1 MTNNLR
7 SFYNGLSPSFFALF
21 SSILMTSFGLLFFQQ
36 RSQDSLSSLNTF
48 TYDASMYLN
57 MTNGFEVPGPHSC
70 RILLPNL
77 AKLLPLGSVESIFM
91 INIISFVII
100 FYGLIKILEKFTI
113 SRSAIL
119 FSLAIFFSTYSLAY
133 NFTNPFLTDLPA
145 LASMIMFIYSVFK
158 YQFITALIWFVVSL
172 LFRETIIVLIPLF
185 FFIFPIK
192 KCIFAITL
200 SLLSYLLPKII
211 ISGNINCNFNSSI
224 FSLALID
231 LEILVKTVLSYGPIW
246 FLGCVGLVK
255 LKDYDKHLLKIGL
268 VLLILSFVGSVLS
281 SFKSVTDITRMYIL
295 MVPILFLGSA
305 LVINNILS
313 QKHSHK
319 YLSLIVIFGFL
330 ASIGFFPNI
339 LIFGDFNSLSDFA
352 ISNYILIISSLT
364 IQLIIVILIIKIFIT
379 NFINYDKIKLI
390 KKNT

>member
-36 RSQDSLSSLNTF
+36 RSQDSLSLLNTF

-70 RILLPNL
+70 RILLPIL
-77 AKLLPLGSVESIFM
+77 AKLLPLGSVESIFI

-100 FYGLIKILEKFTI
+100 FYGLIKILEKFSI
-113 SRSAIL
+113 NRSAIL
-119 FSLAIFFSTYSLAY
+119 FSMAIFFSTYSLAY

-145 LASMIMFIYSVFK
+145 LASMVLFIYSVINN
-158 YQFITALIWFVVSL
+158 QFITSLFWFIISL
-172 LFRETIIVLIPLF
+172 LFRETVIVLVPLF
-185 FFIFPIK
+185 FFIFSFK
-192 KCIFAITL
+192 EATFATML
-200 SLLSYLLPKII
+200 VLLGYLLPKII
-211 ISGNINCNFNSSI
+211 ISGNIYCNFNQSI
-224 FSLALID
+224 FSLDLID
-231 LEILVKTVLSYGPIW
+231 LEIFLKTIISYGPIW
-246 FLGCVGLVK
+246 FLGCAGLVK
-255 LKDYDKHLLKIGL
+255 LKDYDKHLFKIGL

-295 MVPILFLGSA
+295 MLPILFLGSA
-305 LVINNILS
+305 LVINNILT

-319 YLSLIVIFGFL
+319 YLSLIVILGFL

-352 ISNYILIISSLT
+352 LSNYVLIILSLT
-364 IQLIIVILIIKIFIT
+364 IQLIIVILIIKIFIIKL
-379 NFINYDKIKLI
+379 INYDKS
-390 KKNT
+390 